1 MTRFLTHPAN
11 VLGALA
17 GLSVLL
23 LALPIRLPLGGNYF
37 DLYFIMDG
45 AYRVGLGQIPHA
57 DFFAPSGAL
66 SFYLLAGAERLFP
79 RAQPLLAA
87 QLSMLALTLPLMFL
101 AAIDVDRR
109 SRLAA
114 FALVAPFAIFS
125 LAPINA
131 IEFYPAPG
139 ADGIGVYNRQSGLV
153 LYALMAAMFLMAEG
167 WRRNLVLALA
177 LAALFYIKINVFLPA
192 LVLMAFGFVSGLL
205 AARSAAIV
213 LGTAFAAIVAAGA
226 PTGLLAPYLSDVAA
240 MVAHNRGHALS
251 RMATMFSVKFDVIM
265 TMSAL
270 ILALLALRFAEIWRL
285 ILKLAHG
292 PAAERLWHLRR
303 LLQHDVALIGVG
315 FTMSIVIEMQN
326 TGSQEFVYL
335 WPLLLAALTRLR
347 ADAEPRATRW
357 KPALMMLFAAATLP
371 TMVTILHRSARMIA
385 VAPTYASLGLPELEA
400 LDRVVVRPEN
410 LAHARAMSA
419 HYAGAR
425 ANFTT
430 LAEAG
435 HMPSSILWSHI
446 EYQAFYLLDLA
457 DAAAALRRL
466 EASTG
471 RTFASVYTPDNVD
484 MMPYALG
491 RAPLKDV
498 TVSLDFGRGF
508 PASRQ
513 AKLIAAADRAD
524 AIFLRRCPVTPYA
537 LDIVKLMQPALT
549 GRDMIALT
557 PCWDVAVKR

>member
-1 MTRFLTHPAN
+1 MTRFLTHPAM
-11 VLGALA
+11 VLGVLA
-17 GLSVLL
+17 GLAVLL
-23 LALPIRLPLGGNYF
+23 LALPIRLPIGGNYF

-45 AYRVGLGQIPHA
+45 AYRVGLGQVPHA

-66 SFYLLAGAERLFP
+66 PFYLLAGAEWLFP
-79 RAQPLLAA
+79 KAQPLLAA
-87 QLSMLALTLPLMFL
+87 QLSLLAVTLPLITL

-114 FALVAPFAIFS
+114 FAIVVPFAIFS

-139 ADGIGVYNRQSGLV
+139 ADGIGVYNRQSGLA

-205 AARSAAIV
+205 AARSAATV
-213 LGTAFAAIVAAGA
+213 FGAAVVAIVAAGA
-226 PTGLLAPYLSDVAA
+226 PTGLLAPYLSDIAA
-240 MVAHNRGHALS
+240 MVAHNSGHALS

-270 ILALLALRFAEIWRL
+270 IVALLALRFAEIWRL

-292 PAAERLWHLRR
+292 PAAERLRHLRR
-303 LLQHDVALIGVG
+303 LLQLDVALIGVG
-315 FTMSIVIEMQN
+315 FVMAVVIEMQN

-335 WPLLLAALTRLR
+335 WPLLLAALTRLK
-347 ADAEPRATRW
+347 ADAEPRSVRW
-357 KPALMMLFAAATLP
+357 KPALMMLFAAAALP
-371 TMVTILHRSARMIA
+371 TFVTILHRTARMIA
-385 VAPTYASLGLPELEA
+385 VAPTYASLGLPELKA

-425 ANFTT
+425 ANYAA

-457 DAAAALRRL
+457 EAAAALRRL
-466 EASTG
+466 EARTG
-471 RTFASVYTPDNVD
+471 RSFASVYTPDNVD

-513 AKLIAAADRAD
+513 AKLIAAAGRAD
-524 AIFLRRCPVTPYA
+524 AIFLRRCPMTPYA
-537 LDIVKLMQPALT
+537 LDIVKLMQPALA